1 MKFSPIEKVL
11 LNEVFSRT
19 FLRGLKLLNCWIL
32 FKSTFPLYKK
42 YNIWGTTQ
50 PFAPSRILLER
61 RATGFALVVG
71 INRSGNTGGIL
82 HGVVVTPF
90 VIFFLRN
97 LTFTK
102 LACLL
107 KPGSEGVK
115 KLRIGW
121 VIELFETDADFSI
134 NICNLEAMN
143 IF

>member
-32 FKSTFPLYKK
+32 FKSTFTLYKK

-107 KPGSEGVK
+107 MPGCEVVNM
-115 KLRIGW
+115 LRKQMQQ
-121 VIELFETDADFSI
+121 
-134 NICNLEAMN
+134 EAF
-143 IF
+143 IWKT

>member
-1 MKFSPIEKVL
+1 MVLKLSRIEKVL

-19 FLRGLKLLNCWIL
+19 FFSCLVRFFSCK
-32 FKSTFPLYKK
+32 FYKSLFPLYKK

-107 KPGSEGVK
+107 MPGCEVVNM
-115 KLRIGW
+115 LRKQMQQ
-121 VIELFETDADFSI
+121 
-134 NICNLEAMN
+134 EAF
-143 IF
+143 IWKT

>member
-1 MKFSPIEKVL
+1 MVLKFSPIEKVL

-107 KPGSEGVK
+107 MPGCEVVNM
-115 KLRIGW
+115 LRKQMQQEAFIRKTW
-121 VIELFETDADFSI
+121 F
-134 NICNLEAMN
+134 CNSREKR
-143 IF
+143 

>member
-1 MKFSPIEKVL
+1 MVLKFSPIEKVL

-107 KPGSEGVK
+107 MPGCEVVNM
-115 KLRIGW
+115 LRKQMQQ
-121 VIELFETDADFSI
+121 
-134 NICNLEAMN
+134 EAF
-143 IF
+143 IRKT

>member
-1 MKFSPIEKVL
+1 MVLKFSPIEKVL

-32 FKSTFPLYKK
+32 FKSTFTLYKK

-107 KPGSEGVK
+107 MPGCEVVNM
-115 KLRIGW
+115 LRKQMQQ
-121 VIELFETDADFSI
+121 
-134 NICNLEAMN
+134 EAF
-143 IF
+143 IWKT

>member
-71 INRSGNTGGIL
+71 IDRSGNTGGIL

-107 KPGSEGVK
+107 MPGCEVVNM
-115 KLRIGW
+115 LRKQMQQ
-121 VIELFETDADFSI
+121 
-134 NICNLEAMN
+134 EAF
-143 IF
+143 IWKT

>member
-32 FKSTFPLYKK
+32 FTSTFPLYKK

-102 LACLL
+102 RACLL
-107 KPGSEGVK
+107 MPGCEVVNM
-115 KLRIGW
+115 LRKQMQQ
-121 VIELFETDADFSI
+121 
-134 NICNLEAMN
+134 EAF
-143 IF
+143 IWKT

>member
-107 KPGSEGVK
+107 MPGCEVVNM
-115 KLRIGW
+115 LRKQMQQ
-121 VIELFETDADFSI
+121 
-134 NICNLEAMN
+134 EAF
-143 IF
+143 IWKT

>member
-1 MKFSPIEKVL
+1 MVLKFSPIEKVL

-107 KPGSEGVK
+107 MPGCEVVNM
-115 KLRIGW
+115 LRKQMQQ
-121 VIELFETDADFSI
+121 
-134 NICNLEAMN
+134 EAF
-143 IF
+143 IWKT

>member
-1 MKFSPIEKVL
+1 MKYSPIEKVL
-11 LNEVFSRT
+11 LNYVSVGP

-50 PFAPSRILLER
+50 PFVPSRILLER
-61 RATGFALVVG
+61 RTTCFALVVG
-71 INRSGNTGGIL
+71 INRSSNTGRIL

-90 VIFFLRN
+90 VIFFFRN

-107 KPGSEGVK
+107 MPGSEVVK

-121 VIELFETDADFSI
+121 VIELLKAKTDFSI
-134 NICNLEAMN
+134 NICNLEAIN

>member
-1 MKFSPIEKVL
+1 M
-11 LNEVFSRT
+11 
-19 FLRGLKLLNCWIL
+19 
-32 FKSTFPLYKK
+32 YKK
-42 YNIWGTTQ
+42 YNIWVTTQ
-50 PFAPSRILLER
+50 PVAFRRILLER

-102 LACLL
+102 FACLL
-107 KPGSEGVK
+107 MPGSEVVK

-121 VIELFETDADFSI
+121 VIELLKAKTDFTI
-134 NICNLEAMN
+134 NICNLEAIN

>member
-11 LNEVFSRT
+11 LNAVFSRT

-61 RATGFALVVG
+61 RTTGFALVVG

-90 VIFFLRN
+90 VIFFFRN

-107 KPGSEGVK
+107 MPGSEVVK
-115 KLRIGW
+115 KLRIS
-121 VIELFETDADFSI
+121 VSFFT
-134 NICNLEAMN
+134 M
-143 IF
+143 

>member
-1 MKFSPIEKVL
+1 VVLKFSPIEKVL

-107 KPGSEGVK
+107 MPGCEVVNM
-115 KLRIGW
+115 LRKQMQQ
-121 VIELFETDADFSI
+121 
-134 NICNLEAMN
+134 EAF
-143 IF
+143 IWKT

>member
-107 KPGSEGVK
+107 MPGCEVVNMLR
-115 KLRIGW
+115 KLRKQMQQ
-121 VIELFETDADFSI
+121 
-134 NICNLEAMN
+134 EAF
-143 IF
+143 IWKT

>member
-1 MKFSPIEKVL
+1 MKLSPIEKVL

-19 FLRGLKLLNCWIL
+19 FFCAMKSKYSGSLL
-32 FKSTFPLYKK
+32 KSTFPLYKK

-50 PFAPSRILLER
+50 TVAFRRILLER
-61 RATGFALVVG
+61 RATGFVLVVG

-90 VIFFLRN
+90 VIFFLGN
-97 LTFTK
+97 LPLSELT
-102 LACLL
+102 CLFI
-107 KPGSEGVK
+107 PGSEVIK

-121 VIELFETDADFSI
+121 IIRLLKTKTDFSI
-134 NICNLEAMN
+134 NICNLEAIN

>member
-90 VIFFLRN
+90 VVFFLRN

-107 KPGSEGVK
+107 MPGCEVVNM
-115 KLRIGW
+115 LRKQMQQ
-121 VIELFETDADFSI
+121 
-134 NICNLEAMN
+134 EAF
-143 IF
+143 IWKT